1 MTEHNITTSP
11 GMSFKALFCQ
21 VKPASLRNILNESI
35 VDVLEALDPEI
46 LSEERLGELISHL
59 IEPSDALRD
68 STVRDHIIRL
78 LPLPKARE
86 LAKRL
91 GTEDGRALYDNISK
105 AASEKLAIPIL
116 FSFFGVVRDARA
128 PKDSAPS
135 VRTAVASYAL
145 FDHQRRAAQKVNRL
159 LSDQPR
165 KTVLHMP
172 TGSGKTRTAMHIIT
186 SRLKESEPTLVCWLA
201 QNAEL
206 LEQAAD
212 EFENAWKCL
221 GNRNVEIFRFW
232 GNRNPDLMSAHD
244 GVIIAGLGKMSS
256 LNSRDPQTLLRLA
269 DRVSLTVIDEAHQ
282 AIAPTYKAVLT
293 ALYSKRPA
301 NALLGLTAT
310 PGRTWSDIDEDT
322 KLSDYFDGMK
332 VTLEVEGYSDPV
344 TFLIDQEYLARPM
357 FKQLNSESGLKLSKS
372 DIEELSVS
380 IDIPENLLDKLGGD
394 TQRNLRII
402 SAIEDLSTR
411 HKRIIVFAPS
421 VNNARL
427 LTAILTYRGIDS
439 YLVTGQTNTF
449 ERERII
455 KGFRGNANRTMVLVN
470 YGVLT
475 TGFDAPATSAAVI
488 ARPTRSLVLYSQMV
502 GRATRG
508 IKAGGNKEAEIITVI
523 DPHLPGFGN
532 VTEAFTNWE
541 DIWYEPE

>member
-1 MTEHNITTSP
+1 
-11 GMSFKALFCQ
+11 
-21 VKPASLRNILNESI
+21 
-35 VDVLEALDPEI
+35 
-46 LSEERLGELISHL
+46 
-59 IEPSDALRD
+59 
-68 STVRDHIIRL
+68 
-78 LPLPKARE
+78 
-86 LAKRL
+86 
-91 GTEDGRALYDNISK
+91 
-105 AASEKLAIPIL
+105 
-116 FSFFGVVRDARA
+116 
-128 PKDSAPS
+128 
-135 VRTAVASYAL
+135 
-145 FDHQRRAAQKVNRL
+145 
-159 LSDQPR
+159 
-165 KTVLHMP
+165 
-172 TGSGKTRTAMHIIT
+172 MHIVT
-186 SRLKESEPTLVCWLA
+186 SHLKESEPTLVCWLA

-212 EFENAWKCL
+212 EFENAWKYL

-232 GNRNPDLMSAHD
+232 GNRSPDLMGAHD

-256 LNSRDPQTLLRLA
+256 LDSRDPQTLLRLA
-269 DRVSLTVIDEAHQ
+269 DRVSLTIIDEAHQ
-282 AIAPTYKAVLT
+282 AIAPTYKVVLT

-344 TFLIDQEYLARPM
+344 TFLIDQGYLARPM
-357 FKQLNSESGLKLSKS
+357 FKQLNSEAGLKLSKS
-372 DIEELSVS
+372 DVEELSTS
-380 IDIPENLLDKLGGD
+380 IDVPENLLDKLGGD
-394 TQRNLRII
+394 TQRNLKIV

-427 LTAILTYRGIDS
+427 LTAILTYRGIES

-455 KGFRGNANRTMVLVN
+455 KGFRGNANRTMILVN

-523 DPHLPGFGN
+523 DPHLPGFG
-532 VTEAFTNWE
+532 ECSRCFYKLGGCLA
-541 DIWYEPE
+541 